1 MIKIIPKNKS
11 QEFSWDL
18 SFYSDGL
25 FSVKVESK
33 PSIRTAIPSKTMKV
47 WITVFIPIYYLLLYY
62 FAILGAINFALF
74 IMPRLNAMLKVCS
87 YW

>member
-1 MIKIIPKNKS
+1 VNYTPKDKS

-47 WITVFIPIYYLLLYY
+47 
-62 FAILGAINFALF
+62 
-74 IMPRLNAMLKVCS
+74 
-87 YW
+87 